1 MTKSSLLRSD
11 SERKFTPP
19 TEFPA
24 EYVDGNGRKVVILG
38 RAPVEAYPLIGYTLH
53 AEGRLAEPDCW
64 EGGSA
69 EPDCWTEKGSMFTI
83 EDASESD
90 LHDLPK
96 RITTWHNVYD
106 NWVSSQC
113 SSRSD
118 ADDID
123 NVLRDALVS
132 VRLCVHRI
140 ERDEDGGNPEIFVE
154 EV

>member
-1 MTKSSLLRSD
+1 MTK
-11 SERKFTPP
+11 RKFTPP

-24 EYVDGNGRKVVILG
+24 EYVDGEGRKVVILG
-38 RAPVEAYPLIGYTLH
+38 RAPVEAYTLIGYILH
-53 AEGRLAEPDCW
+53 A

-69 EPDCWTEKGSMFTI
+69 ETDCWTEKGSMFTI

-106 NWVSSQC
+106 NWVGPQC

>member
-24 EYVDGNGRKVVILG
+24 EYVDGNGDKAVILG
-38 RAPVEAYPLIGYTLH
+38 RAPNELFPFIGYTRYGD
-53 AEGRLAEPDCW
+53 EM
-64 EGGSA
+64 S
-69 EPDCWTEKGSMFTI
+69 WTDLGATHSDYT
-83 EDASESD
+83 SPYD
-90 LHDLPK
+90 LHDTSK

-106 NWVSSQC
+106 NWVSSTYFT
-113 SSRSD
+113 RSHADEHYD
-118 ADDID
+118 ACKEFSP
-123 NVLRDALVS
+123 RP
-132 VRLCVHRI
+132 RLCVYRI